1 MDRPNTCFVDA
12 ETAIV
17 EAALDGI
24 IAMDANGIVRRFNPA
39 AERLFGWNAAEIVG
53 QSVTLLMAEPHRS
66 RHDGYVRC
74 YLEGQAPRVIGRG
87 REVEGVRRDGSSFPL
102 YLAVTE
108 ADSRGER
115 LFIGILRDL
124 TLEKRQEAALLE
136 RQEMMERYIRDL
148 EFTRITLEE
157 QAALLADMAERIDGE
172 KRVVEEA
179 KRQVEHAAH
188 HDSLTGLANRL
199 YFNKLLRTAVDRDQ
213 PFALLYVDLDRF
225 KAVNDCFGH
234 DAGDSLLR
242 TVSVCLSGAVGGRG
256 VAVRLGGDEFA
267 VLLQHGG
274 GTRDTIVGFA
284 ADLLERLRIAVTYG
298 GQTIQVGSSIGVA
311 FFPDHGREGSSLIKA
326 ADQAMY
332 ASKQAGRNRVTVAE
346 Q

>member
-1 MDRPNTCFVDA
+1 MGRPNTCFVDA

-24 IAMDANGIVRRFNPA
+24 IAIDGGGIVRRFNPA
-39 AERLFGWNAAEIVG
+39 AERLFGWSASEIVG
-53 QSVTLLMAEPHRS
+53 RSVTLLMAEPHRS
-66 RHDGYVRC
+66 RHDGYVEA
-74 YLEGQAPRVIGRG
+74 YVQGQAPRIIGRG

-115 LFIGILRDL
+115 LFIGIVRDL
-124 TLEKRQEAALLE
+124 TLEKKQEAALLE
-136 RQEMMERYIRDL
+136 RQEMLERYVRDL
-148 EFTRITLEE
+148 EFTRNTLEE

-199 YFNKLLRTAVDRDQ
+199 YFNTLLRAAVDRDQ
-213 PFALLYVDLDRF
+213 PFALLYVDLDHF
-225 KAVNDCFGH
+225 KAVNDSFGH
-234 DAGDSLLR
+234 ESGDTLLR
-242 TVSVCLSGAVGGRG
+242 TVSGHLSHAVGGQG

-274 GTRDTIVGFA
+274 DREPIIGFA
-284 ADLLERLRIAVTYG
+284 ASLVERLCIAVTCG
-298 GQTIQVGSSIGVA
+298 SQTIQVGSSIGIA
-311 FFPDHGREGSSLIKA
+311 FFPEHGREGSTLVKA
-326 ADQAMY
+326 ADHAMY

-346 Q
+346 G